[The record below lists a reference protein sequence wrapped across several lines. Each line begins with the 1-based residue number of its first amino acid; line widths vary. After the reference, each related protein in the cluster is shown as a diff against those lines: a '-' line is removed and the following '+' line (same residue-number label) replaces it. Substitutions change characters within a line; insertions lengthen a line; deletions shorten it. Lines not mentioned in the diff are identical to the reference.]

1 MKKLTLI
8 STCISFGLSIIFFL
22 VACKKSTPASVI
34 PTISTI
40 APMTDTVG
48 AQIVINGTGFSATA
62 SQDIVNFG
70 SVKAIVVSATATQL
84 IVIVPAGA
92 QDASISVTVNGNM
105 IISPNSFTVVAIQ
118 QPPLITGFAPS
129 IIGVGYP
136 VIISGTNFSADSTK
150 NIVAFN
156 GVTAKLVSSSTTQLV
171 ATVPLTATTGK
182 ISVNVNGKTISSS
195 GNITVIT
202 LTVTT
207 IAGGKPGQFSDG
219 TGAGANFYGPWGI
232 AGDGNG
238 NYYVGDAAN
247 NRIRKV
253 TSAGVVTTFA
263 GTGAPGSLNG
273 AAATASFGQPFGVAF
288 DSQGNLFVSCAG
300 LNNIRKITPAGV
312 VSTFAGD
319 QNGNPGYTDATGT
332 AARFNV
338 PLGIAI
344 DKSDNVFV
352 MDAQNNRIR
361 KITPAG
367 VVSTFAGSGAG
378 GSTDATGTAASFNQA
393 WGIGI
398 DANNNLYV
406 VDAGNDKI
414 RKVTPAAVV
423 TTFAGSGAQGSA
435 DGQALSAT
443 FNQPLGI
450 IADAAGNFYVT
461 DQGNQKIRMITANGT
476 VVTLAGNGTQAS
488 TDGVGGFAS
497 FSSPLGMA
505 IDANGVIYMI
515 DNYSATVRKMVVQ

>member
-1 MKKLTLI
+1 MKKLTVI
-8 STCISFGLSIIFFL
+8 ATCISCGLAIIFSIT
-22 VACKKSTPASVI
+22 ACKKDTPTQVI

-40 APMTDTVG
+40 TPMTDTVG
-48 AQIVINGTGFSATA
+48 AQIIINGTGFSATA
-62 SQDIVNFG
+62 SLDIVKFG
-70 SVKAIVVSATATQL
+70 GVTANVVSATATQI

-92 QDASISVTVNGNM
+92 QSAPISITVNGNM
-105 IISPNSFTVVAIQ
+105 FVSPNSFTVATIQ
-118 QPPLITGFAPS
+118 LPPLITGFAPS

-136 VIISGTNFSADSTK
+136 VTITGTNFSADSTK
-150 NIVAFN
+150 NVVTFN

-171 ATVPLTATTGK
+171 ATVPLTAITGK
-182 ISVNVNGKTISSS
+182 IAVTVNAQSVISATDITIK
-195 GNITVIT
+195 T

-207 IAGGKPGQFSDG
+207 IAGGNPGPFSDG
-219 TGAGANFYGPWGI
+219 TGTGANFSGPWGI

-238 NYYVGDAAN
+238 NYYVGDASN

-263 GTGAPGSLNG
+263 GTGAWGSLNG
-273 AAATASFGQPFGVAF
+273 AATAASFGGPFGTAF

-300 LNNIRKITPAGV
+300 ANNIREITPAGV

-319 QNGNPGYTDATGT
+319 QNGNAGYTDATGT

-344 DKSDNVFV
+344 DKNDNLFV

-367 VVSTFAGSGAG
+367 VVSTFAGSGIT
-378 GSTDATGTAASFNQA
+378 GSTDATGTSASFNQA

-398 DANNNLYV
+398 DASNNLYV
-406 VDAGNDKI
+406 VEAGNNKI

-435 DGQALSAT
+435 DGPALSAT
-443 FNQPLGI
+443 FNKPIGI
-450 IADAAGNFYVT
+450 VADAAGNFYVS
-461 DQGNQKIRMITANGT
+461 DQGNQKIRMITSNGT
-476 VVTLAGNGTQAS
+476 VVTLGGNGTQAS

-497 FSSPLGMA
+497 FGSPLGMA
-505 IDANGVIYMI
+505 IDPNGVIYMI
-515 DNYSATVRKMVVQ
+515 DNFTATVRKIIVQ